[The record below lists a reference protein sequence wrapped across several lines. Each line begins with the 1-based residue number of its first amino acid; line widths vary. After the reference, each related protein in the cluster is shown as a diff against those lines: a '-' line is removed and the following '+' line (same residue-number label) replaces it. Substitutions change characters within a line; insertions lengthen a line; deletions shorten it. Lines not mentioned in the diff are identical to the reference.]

1 MRVYVRLALLLG
13 VAGVLLLSGGE
24 TVAAPGGTR
33 QVSVSS
39 AGGEGDGGSE
49 YPAISA
55 DGRYVAFHSS
65 AANLVPG
72 DTNPLRDVFVRD
84 RLIPVTERVSVK
96 SNGDQ
101 SNSGDSVHP
110 AISADGRHVAFDTF
124 ATDLVPGDTQ
134 LCFLPFEP
142 YEYNCPDV
150 LAHDRVTGA
159 TVLISLS
166 SGGAQGDG
174 DNMFPDISGDGRYVA
189 FQSPATNLVAGDTN
203 VFCQNDPD
211 PELDNCGDIFVRDR
225 DTDVD
230 GIFDEPG
237 AVSTVRVSV
246 STSGT
251 QGNEESHDAS
261 ISMSGRFVVFT
272 SAASNLVAS
281 DTNGHQDIFL
291 RDRDTDVDGIFD
303 ETGAVSTV
311 RVSVRGSS
319 TQGNGDSDLA
329 DVSSDGRYVVFSSDA
344 TNLVT
349 GDTNGQTD
357 VFVRDRDMNT
367 TIRLSL
373 SSGGVQ
379 GNNWSYAPAISSD
392 GALVAFVSQASN
404 LEGVPNVFCDY
415 DGDTVVDDN
424 CIDVFVRDRDTDHDG
439 IFDEPGWMSTVRVSV
454 STSGDR
460 GNAESLDPAISG
472 DGRFV
477 AFESS
482 ASNLVPEDTNGYP
495 DVFVRDRQTPTPS
508 TERVSVGLPVGGIA
522 ELPPVSGSSASDY
535 VPLAGLA
542 AGALALLSAGAWFA
556 RRRSPM

>member
-1 MRVYVRLALLLG
+1 
-13 VAGVLLLSGGE
+13 
-24 TVAAPGGTR
+24 
-33 QVSVSS
+33 
-39 AGGEGDGGSE
+39 
-49 YPAISA
+49 
-55 DGRYVAFHSS
+55 
-65 AANLVPG
+65 
-72 DTNPLRDVFVRD
+72 
-84 RLIPVTERVSVK
+84 
-96 SNGDQ
+96 
-101 SNSGDSVHP
+101 
-110 AISADGRHVAFDTF
+110 
-124 ATDLVPGDTQ
+124 VPGDTQ
-134 LCFLPFEP
+134 LCPFG
-142 YEYNCPDV
+142 YNCPDI

-166 SGGAQGDG
+166 SGGVQGDG

-246 STSGT
+246 SSSGT

-261 ISMSGRFVVFT
+261 ISSSGRFVVFT
-272 SAASNLVAS
+272 SKASNLVDS
-281 DTNGHQDIFL
+281 DTNGHQDVFL

-319 TQGNGDSDLA
+319 TEGNGDSDLA
-329 DVSSDGRYVVFSSDA
+329 DVSSDGRQVVFSSDA
-344 TNLVT
+344 TDLVAS
-349 GDTNGQTD
+349 DTNGQTD
-357 VFVRDRDMNT
+357 VFVRDRQTST
-367 TIRLSL
+367 TTRVSV
-373 SSGGVQ
+373 STSDGVQ
-379 GNNWSYAPAISSD
+379 GNSWSYAPSISSD
-392 GALVAFVSQASN
+392 GGRFVAFVSQASN

-424 CIDVFVRDRDTDHDG
+424 CIDVFVRDRQT
-439 IFDEPGWMSTVRVSV
+439 STTTRVSV

-477 AFESS
+477 AFESL

-522 ELPPVSGSSASDY
+522 ELPDVSGSSAPNY

-556 RRRSPM
+556 RRRSSM